1 MYLLV
6 ETILFQYEHRLA
18 VVIAIISY
26 LYLSRFQLRLI
37 KISLS
42 LDLQMF
48 LIAMHQAPK
57 GMQHL
62 MGLPL
67 QLIRDLYA
75 YKGQDLCGKI
85 NDEVIMIKHLKEC
98 LYRIR
103 YHFLRINQCQFQQN
117 RHCHFLRIH
126 QCRSLRI
133 HQCQFLRIHQ
143 CQFLRIHQCQFLRIK
158 IEHHQLLLLSLLEG
172 EIRRQRMEIEIW
184 IVLEEVNDARKL
196 KMEMT
201 PPLKSLKISSQF
213 WTRSW
218 QTLIQMQEKLT
229 QIQMQKKFQI
239 QNQLKMSQNPSLATK
254 QKLMGMQTL
263 RRM

>member
-133 HQCQFLRIHQ
+133 HQCQFLRI
-143 CQFLRIHQCQFLRIK
+143 K